1 MSDFLKKAKEKV
13 TEAKDTITGETG
25 DLAEKTKEKAEDTKD
40 TITED
45 N

>member
-13 TEAKDTITGETG
+13 TEVKDTITGETG

-45 N
+45 K